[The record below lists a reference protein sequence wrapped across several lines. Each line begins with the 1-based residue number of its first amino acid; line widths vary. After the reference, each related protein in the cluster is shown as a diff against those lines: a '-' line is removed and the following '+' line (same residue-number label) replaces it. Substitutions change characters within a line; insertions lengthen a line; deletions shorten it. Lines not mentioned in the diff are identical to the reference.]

1 MKWLETIERMEDQH
15 IPARGLV
22 VSVAI
27 VFAVLVIDRLV
38 QLGFSRV
45 IRGQQAVHHDD
56 AATRLWLTR
65 RLSRAMLWLLA
76 LATVASQFN
85 TLRTLGT
92 TLLASA
98 GVVGVVVGV
107 AARSTFANI
116 VAGVQIAFT
125 QPIRVGDVVG
135 IRDEVGEVEDI
146 SLTYTFI
153 KTGDNRRLAIPND
166 VLSNE
171 IIKNFSL
178 RDPASLASAQ
188 LSVAYSARLDEVR
201 ALLTEAVKSCPA
213 WDPERPPA
221 IAVAELTDTAVRLKI
236 FAWAKTPWLAF
247 DLNGQLREAGLRAL
261 QAAQVPLPASVV
273 VSRTEPPPKASPIA

>member
-1 MKWLETIERMEDQH
+1 MKWLETLDRLEDQH
-15 IPARGLV
+15 IPARGLAV
-22 VSVAI
+22 AVAI
-27 VFAVLVIDRLV
+27 ILAVFIVDRLV
-38 QLGFSRV
+38 QLAFARV
-45 IRGQQAVHHDD
+45 IRRQQAVHHDD
-56 AATRLWLTR
+56 IATRLWLTR
-65 RLSRAMLWLLA
+65 RLARAMLWLLA

-98 GVVGVVVGV
+98 GVVGVIVGV

-135 IRDEVGEVEDI
+135 IRDETGEVEDI

-178 RDPASLASAQ
+178 RDPASLSSAQ
-188 LSVAYSARLDEVR
+188 LSVAYSARLDEVK
-201 ALLTEAVKSCPA
+201 ALLIAAAKTCPA
-213 WDPERPPA
+213 WDRTREPA
-221 IAVAELTDTAVRLKI
+221 VAVAELTDSAVRLKI
-236 FAWAKTPWLAF
+236 FAWAPTPALSF
-247 DLNGQLREAGLRAL
+247 DLSGQLREAGLRAL

-273 VSRTEPPPKASPIA
+273 VSRSEAPPKT